1 MNRKDIETQL
11 KNIIKDK
18 MNIELDQ
25 LKVDYMT
32 NSLLDPEIGLVPRD
46 LLVIFFEMQIL
57 YGIEF
62 DENDVIKKRFDFFSN
77 IVDSICEKLAKR
89 MDDR

>member
-11 KNIIKDK
+11 KNIIKEK

-46 LLVIFFEMQIL
+46 LLVIFFEMQTL
-57 YGIEF
+57 CGIEF
-62 DENDVIKKRFDFFSN
+62 DENDVIKKRFDFFTN
-77 IVDSICEKLAKR
+77 IVDSICEKIGEEN
-89 MDDR
+89 MG

>member
-1 MNRKDIETQL
+1 MNRKDVETQL
-11 KNIIKDK
+11 KGIIKEK
-18 MNIELDQ
+18 MNIELEQ
-25 LKVDYMT
+25 LKLDYMT

-62 DENDVIKKRFDFFSN
+62 DEKDVIEKRFDFFSN
-77 IVDSICEKLAKR
+77 IVDSICEKIGVEN
-89 MDDR
+89 MG

>member
-1 MNRKDIETQL
+1 MNRKDVETQL
-11 KNIIKDK
+11 KGIIKEK
-18 MNIELDQ
+18 MNIELEQ
-25 LKVDYMT
+25 LKLDYMT

-62 DENDVIKKRFDFFSN
+62 DEKDVIEKRFDFFSN
-77 IVDSICEKLAKR
+77 IVDSICEKIGVEN
-89 MDDR
+89 M

>member
-1 MNRKDIETQL
+1 MNRKDVETQL
-11 KNIIKDK
+11 KGIIKEK
-18 MNIELDQ
+18 MNIELEQ
-25 LKVDYMT
+25 LKLDYMT

-62 DENDVIKKRFDFFSN
+62 DENDVIEKRFDFFSN
-77 IVDSICEKLAKR
+77 IVDSICEKIGVEN
-89 MDDR
+89 MG